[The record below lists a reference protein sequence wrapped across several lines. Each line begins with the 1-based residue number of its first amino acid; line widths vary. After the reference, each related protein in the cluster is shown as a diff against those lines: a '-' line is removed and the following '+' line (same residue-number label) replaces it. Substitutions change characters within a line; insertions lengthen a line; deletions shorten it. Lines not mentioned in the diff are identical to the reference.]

1 MAPAGAACS
10 TASASSRCSVA
21 MLRSR
26 PKSSTC
32 RRSRCMPIRRSLSDG
47 SARRRARQKRCT
59 WCTAIRLRPRRCA
72 PPSSRTWDGT
82 PPWRSSFRRCGSD
95 AGAVATA
102 MKNGMFRLRHLH
114 IETLRERI
122 IVIHGSAVA
131 KGNLGFN
138 PMDRARVIGADPR
151 TGQTRQVSGVL
162 GFCSDTLIAE
172 DEIGLTEDAFR
183 DLGLP
188 EGAPV
193 SATLA
198 VAPQSVDLVRDKLRG
213 GRLSRAAFDT
223 ILTDVAHHRYSRVE
237 LAMFVMACAMRT
249 LDVDELADFTRAMV
263 ATGSQL
269 SFGSGPITDKHC
281 IGGIPGNR
289 TTMIVVPILA
299 ALGLTVPKTSS
310 RAITSPAGTADTMGT
325 LADVAL
331 GAERMREVVQR
342 TGGCIAWG
350 GALELAPADDI
361 LITVERPM
369 EMDTEAQ
376 MVASMLAEA
385 ERLGVLFR
393 AVAERIELRVQ
404 IEITD
409 ARAPIGRGIGPR
421 LEALDVLAVLGREA
435 HAPTDLREKSLFL
448 AARLL
453 EMSGKVAPAGGY
465 RAAQAALESGAA
477 LRKFKEIV
485 QAQGARAMPSAALF
499 QTIVGA
505 PGDGRIREIDNWEI
519 GRVAKLAGAPANVAA
534 GVRLLKTVGD
544 VVARGEPL
552 LEIHAESAAQLEFA
566 RSYAAASAG
575 LVQFG
580 F

>member
-1 MAPAGAACS
+1 M
-10 TASASSRCSVA
+10 
-21 MLRSR
+21 
-26 PKSSTC
+26 K
-32 RRSRCMPIRRSLSDG
+32 
-47 SARRRARQKRCT
+47 
-59 WCTAIRLRPRRCA
+59 
-72 PPSSRTWDGT
+72 DGT
-82 PPWRSSFRRCGSD
+82 
-95 AGAVATA
+95 
-102 MKNGMFRLRHLH
+102 FRLRHLH

-138 PMDRARVIGADPR
+138 PMDRARVIGTDPQ
-151 TGQTRQVSGVL
+151 TGQKRQVSGVL

-263 ATGSQL
+263 ATGSKL
-269 SFGSGPITDKHC
+269 SFGTGPIVDKHC

-376 MVASMLAEA
+376 MVASILAKKKSVGATHVLIDIPLGPSAKVRTLAEA
-385 ERLGVLFR
+385 ERLGDLFR

-409 ARAPIGRGIGPR
+409 ARAPIGRGVGPR
-421 LEALDVLAVLGREA
+421 LEALDVLAVLETA
-435 HAPTDLREKSLFL
+435 PHAPTDLREKSLFL

-453 EMSGKVAPAGGY
+453 GMSGKVAPAGGY
-465 RAAQAALESGAA
+465 RAAQAALDSGAA
-477 LRKFKEIV
+477 LRKFNEIV
-485 QAQGARAMPSAALF
+485 QAQGARAIPRAALF
-499 QTIVGA
+499 QTVVGA

-544 VVARGEPL
+544 VVSRDEPL